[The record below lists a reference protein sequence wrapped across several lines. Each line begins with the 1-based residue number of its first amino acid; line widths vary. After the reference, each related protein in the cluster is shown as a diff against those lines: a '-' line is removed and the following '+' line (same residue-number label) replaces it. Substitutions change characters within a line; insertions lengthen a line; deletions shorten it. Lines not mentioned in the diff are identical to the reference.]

1 LSSYIVSPV
10 NYLTVKFKKMNSR
23 ERILATLNH
32 QEPDK
37 VPFDLAGTTWTGIA
51 NGAYKN
57 LLAFNG
63 MESQEPQWSDV
74 IQQIVVP
81 SDDILNDLEVDTR
94 GLFPL
99 TSSNWDVYKKL
110 TDKGDSWEYLDEW
123 GFTLKM
129 PKNGHWFSFVK
140 HPMQHILPEAQEILN
155 YNWPLADD
163 KRRIADLREQAIRFK
178 EQGKIV
184 MIKGLCAGI
193 FEMHQRCR
201 GMENAL
207 LDSFLYPEFSD
218 LLIGKIADLKIEFWE
233 MALSELG
240 DVVDIVAEG
249 DDYGTQESQLIDP
262 DHFRQYYKPHIARI
276 VKSIKQNAP
285 NSKVMFHSCGNV
297 RPEIPDFIEM
307 GIDILNPVHVNATGM
322 EPSQLKRDFGKDI
335 VFWGGGVDTQR
346 ILPSGTV
353 NEVIDDVKKN
363 IDALASGGG
372 FVFATVHNIQ
382 SEVPP
387 QNIIAMWET
396 LNKYGK
402 Y

>member
-1 LSSYIVSPV
+1 
-10 NYLTVKFKKMNSR
+10 MNSR
-23 ERILATLNH
+23 ERILAAINH
-32 QEPDK
+32 REPDK

-51 NGAYKN
+51 NGAYQN
-57 LLAFNG
+57 LLAYMG
-63 MESQEPQWSDV
+63 KEVQDPHWSDV

-81 SDDILNDLEVDTR
+81 SEDILTTLEVDTR

-99 TSSNWDVYKKL
+99 TSSNWDVYNKL
-110 TDKGDSWEYLDEW
+110 TDEGENWEYLDEW
-123 GFTLKM
+123 GFTHQF
-129 PKNGHWFSFVK
+129 PKNNGHWFSLVK
-140 HPMQHILPEAQEILN
+140 HPMEDILPEAKEIKA
-155 YNWPLADD
+155 YQWPLASD
-163 KRRIADLREQAIRFK
+163 KRRIAGLREKALRFK

-184 MIKGLCAGI
+184 MIKGLCAGV

-233 MALSELG
+233 MALAELA
-240 DVVDIVAEG
+240 DVVDIVVEG
-249 DDYGTQESQLIDP
+249 DDYGSQESQLIDP
-262 DHFRQYYKPHIARI
+262 EYFRQYYKPHISRI
-276 VKSIKQNAP
+276 VRAIKQSAP

-297 RPEIPDFIEM
+297 RPEISDFIEM

-322 EPSQLKRDFGKDI
+322 EPTQLKRDFGKEI

-353 NEVIDDVKKN
+353 TEVSEDVKKN
-363 IDALASGGG
+363 IDALAPGGG
-372 FVFATVHNIQ
+372 FVFTTVHNIQ

-387 QNIIAMWET
+387 QNIMSMWET
-396 LNKYGK
+396 LTKFGK

>member
-1 LSSYIVSPV
+1 
-10 NYLTVKFKKMNSR
+10 MNSR
-23 ERILATLNH
+23 ERILAAINH

-51 NGAYKN
+51 NGAYQN
-57 LLAFNG
+57 LLAYKG
-63 MESQEPQWSDV
+63 LESQDPDWSDV

-81 SDDILNDLEVDTR
+81 SDDILTTLEVDTR

-99 TSSNWDVYKKL
+99 TSSNWDVYNKL
-110 TDKGDSWEYLDEW
+110 TDKGDSWEYIDEW

-140 HPMQHILPEAQEILN
+140 HPMEDILPEEHAILR
-155 YNWPLADD
+155 YNWPLAAD
-163 KRRIADLREQAIRFK
+163 KKRIAGLREKALHYK

-184 MIKGLCAGI
+184 IIKGLCAGI

-262 DHFRQYYKPHIARI
+262 EHFRQYYKPHIARI
-276 VKSIKQNAP
+276 VKAMKQNAP
-285 NSKVMFHSCGNV
+285 NAKVMFHSCGNV
-297 RPEIPDFIEM
+297 RPEIPDFIEI

-322 EPSQLKRDFGKDI
+322 EPSKLKRDFGKDI

-346 ILPSGTV
+346 ILPSGTI
-353 NEVIDDVKKN
+353 NEVADDVKKN
-363 IDALASGGG
+363 IDALAPGGG

-387 QNIIAMWET
+387 QNIMAMWKA